1 MINGLRGVGVQ
12 VIAVGDTTCGKPVG
26 FLPTSRCGQTY
37 SVVNFESVNA
47 RNEGRYWDGFDATC
61 AVIENFSVQQ
71 GAATDPL
78 LAAAVR
84 LADGGTCPA
93 LALGAQEL
101 GSGRKS
107 RLAASYQRGERG
119 QGLRLDER
127 SDMLDR

>member
-1 MINGLRGVGVQ
+1 M
-12 VIAVGDTTCGKPVG
+12 A
-26 FLPTSRCGQTY
+26 
-37 SVVNFESVNA
+37 
-47 RNEGRYWDGFDATC
+47 C
-61 AVIENFSVQQ
+61 AVIENFSEPQ

-101 GSGRKS
+101 SAGRKA
-107 RLAASYQRGERG
+107 RLAASDQRDGRG